1 MRVMLHIWV
10 PINTKTTN
18 PVPRQN
24 RRSFLRTELN
34 EWTNNTATFN
44 SGHDTKSG
52 VWHPF
57 LMAIHGFP
65 LHILVGFCSVNI
77 LTKFHTCR
85 CNTFK
90 DIAPLITKPYR
101 VLVGIPSLSQIPTKT
116 LQGFFPYREKI
127 PYREIKSLLLIQCRE
142 KIPVGFDSLQFWK
155 DRDIFPIK
163 SCNRVRIQDLFT

>member
-1 MRVMLHIWV
+1 MISQTDYLKWWRKNADISKSSPIAKTMQLQSLSNQHPSIWQMDIIWLSLERGCLV
-10 PINTKTTN
+10 
-18 PVPRQN
+18 
-24 RRSFLRTELN
+24 
-34 EWTNNTATFN
+34 NTATFN

-116 LQGFFPYREKI
+116 LQGFFPYRETI

-142 KIPVGFDSLQFWK
+142 KIPVGNDSLYF
-155 DRDIFPIK
+155 
-163 SCNRVRIQDLFT
+163 

>member
-1 MRVMLHIWV
+1 MLFRAFWRRSEKPTVFAAKIRTS
-10 PINTKTTN
+10 IKTTLLN
-18 PVPRQN
+18 TLYIY
-24 RRSFLRTELN
+24 FLYKIIFVI
-34 EWTNNTATFN
+34 NTATFN
-44 SGHDTKSG
+44 SGHDKKSG

-142 KIPVGFDSLQFWK
+142 KFPVGNDSLYF
-155 DRDIFPIK
+155 
-163 SCNRVRIQDLFT
+163 